1 MPHERK
7 GFDPAL
13 VRRVLLCT
21 ICIKAFTKHGKWSM
35 IKQRINHASTRD
47 RHRADIVTVTDK
59 KQIGVPATD
68 QVGEVNIWILRKK

>member
-1 MPHERK
+1 
-7 GFDPAL
+7 
-13 VRRVLLCT
+13 
-21 ICIKAFTKHGKWSM
+21 M

-68 QVGEVNIWILRKK
+68 QVGEVNIWILRKKYQLKVKRKR